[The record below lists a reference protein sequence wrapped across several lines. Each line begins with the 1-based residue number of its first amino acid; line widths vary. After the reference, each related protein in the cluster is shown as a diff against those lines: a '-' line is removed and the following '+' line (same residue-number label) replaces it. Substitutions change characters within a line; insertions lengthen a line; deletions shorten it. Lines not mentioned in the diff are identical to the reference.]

1 MSKATKLFRPDIQV
15 MRGIAVLSVVLFH
28 FRENIFST
36 GYLGVDVFFVI
47 SGFVVTPLLVRIFE
61 NQNSRRSILRSLLEF
76 YRRRFYRL
84 APAMGATLVLS
95 AILIFLL
102 GNVNDLERFSKQG
115 LATLLLIGNF
125 GAYEYSGEYFSPNPN
140 PLVHMWSLSL
150 EEQIYIGM
158 PLILFFALKRIKVG
172 EEVRRVSNVFLF
184 LLITS
189 SVFFAFPQLLEPLW
203 TSLDVSNSSA
213 MNFYSPFTRVWQFS
227 LGGLIHLFPRKSIGG
242 KFSTISQMFLAA
254 SLLFLFIP
262 RLSIDFR
269 VGSLVASTIAAL
281 ALMSQ
286 SLAILP
292 KGISGL
298 LEWFG
303 NRSYSIYL
311 VHMPL
316 IYLAKYSPVQ
326 FLESNRRISSIAA
339 VILTIILGNAV
350 YNKFE
355 QKYRLN
361 QDHLRTKDSPI
372 FKLIVAF
379 MLVPGI
385 LFSLISTSSNSTTD
399 THQMSLRGCVDAG
412 FDPVRCMWEAQNSKG
427 LIMLVGDS
435 QVYGNAD
442 GVITA
447 ANGLGYDVIASSVN
461 GCPFL
466 DIQSSGEGLIDCGS
480 WQNQVMDFI
489 LDTKPQV
496 VMIAN
501 RTNGYNNPNSGWR
514 TFLNPSG
521 VPISFR
527 ESAITAYEDS
537 LERIIAKITSSQI
550 PVVLFQNIPEPKGA
564 GAHSVLTNWMNRDKT
579 VEAPLESMSV
589 DYEVLAR
596 ENLIVQKYS
605 STKIL
610 NPIPQL
616 CPNNTCLLI
625 ENGTELYRDNWH
637 LSKYG
642 SLKLSSLIT
651 NILSGVLKQRP

>member
-61 NQNSRRSILRSLLEF
+61 NQNSKRNIVQNLLEF

-95 AILIFLL
+95 AILIYLL

-172 EEVRRVSNVFLF
+172 EEARRVSNVFLF

-189 SVFFAFPQLLEPLW
+189 SLFFAFPQLLEPLW

-227 LGGLIHLFPRKSIGG
+227 LGGLIYLFPRKSIGG

-361 QDHLRTKDSPI
+361 QDHPRTKDSPI
-372 FKLIVAF
+372 IKLIVAF

-385 LFSLISTSSNSTTD
+385 LLSLISTTSNLTTD
-399 THQMSLRGCVDAG
+399 THQVSLRGCVDAG

-442 GVITA
+442 GVIAA

-489 LDTKPQV
+489 LEAKPQV

-521 VPISFR
+521 APISSR

-537 LERIIAKITSSQI
+537 LERVMAKITSSQI

-564 GAHSVLTNWMNRDKT
+564 GAHSVLTNWMNRDET

-589 DYEVLAR
+589 DYEVAAR

-637 LSKYG
+637 LSEYG
-642 SLKLSSLIT
+642 SLR
-651 NILSGVLKQRP
+651 LSGLIRAVLQEIAKA

>member
-61 NQNSRRSILRSLLEF
+61 NQNSKRNIVQNLLEF

-95 AILIFLL
+95 AILIYLL

-172 EEVRRVSNVFLF
+172 EEARRVSNVFLF

-189 SVFFAFPQLLEPLW
+189 SLFFAFPQLLEPLW

-227 LGGLIHLFPRKSIGG
+227 LGGLIYLFPRKSIGG
-242 KFSTISQMFLAA
+242 KFSTISQIFLAA

-262 RLSIDFR
+262 HLSVDFR

-281 ALMSQ
+281 ALMFQ

-326 FLESNRRISSIAA
+326 FLESNRRISSIAS

-372 FKLIVAF
+372 IKLIVAF
-379 MLVPGI
+379 MLVPGL
-385 LFSLISTSSNSTTD
+385 LFSLISTTSNLTTD
-399 THQMSLRGCVDAG
+399 THQVSLRGCVDAG

-442 GVITA
+442 GVIAA

-489 LDTKPQV
+489 LEAKPQV

-521 VPISFR
+521 APISSR

-537 LERIIAKITSSQI
+537 LGRVMAKITSSQI

-589 DYEVLAR
+589 DYEVAAR

-637 LSKYG
+637 LSEYG

-651 NILSGVLKQRP
+651 NTLSGVLKQRP

>member
-1 MSKATKLFRPDIQV
+1 
-15 MRGIAVLSVVLFH
+15 
-28 FRENIFST
+28 
-36 GYLGVDVFFVI
+36 
-47 SGFVVTPLLVRIFE
+47 
-61 NQNSRRSILRSLLEF
+61 
-76 YRRRFYRL
+76 
-84 APAMGATLVLS
+84 
-95 AILIFLL
+95 
-102 GNVNDLERFSKQG
+102 
-115 LATLLLIGNF
+115 
-125 GAYEYSGEYFSPNPN
+125 
-140 PLVHMWSLSL
+140 
-150 EEQIYIGM
+150 
-158 PLILFFALKRIKVG
+158 
-172 EEVRRVSNVFLF
+172 
-184 LLITS
+184 
-189 SVFFAFPQLLEPLW
+189 
-203 TSLDVSNSSA
+203 
-213 MNFYSPFTRVWQFS
+213 
-227 LGGLIHLFPRKSIGG
+227 
-242 KFSTISQMFLAA
+242 
-254 SLLFLFIP
+254 LFLFIP
-262 RLSIDFR
+262 RFSVDFR

-281 ALMSQ
+281 ALMFQ

-339 VILTIILGNAV
+339 VILTIILGNTV

-372 FKLIVAF
+372 FKLIVVF

-385 LFSLISTSSNSTTD
+385 LFSLISTSSNLTTD

-489 LDTKPQV
+489 LETKPQV

-501 RTNGYNNPNSGWR
+501 RTNGYNNPSSGWR

-521 VPISFR
+521 VPISSR

-537 LERIIAKITSSQI
+537 LERVIAKITSSQI

-589 DYEVLAR
+589 DYEVAAR

-616 CPNNTCLLI
+616 CPSNTCLLI

-637 LSKYG
+637 LSEYG